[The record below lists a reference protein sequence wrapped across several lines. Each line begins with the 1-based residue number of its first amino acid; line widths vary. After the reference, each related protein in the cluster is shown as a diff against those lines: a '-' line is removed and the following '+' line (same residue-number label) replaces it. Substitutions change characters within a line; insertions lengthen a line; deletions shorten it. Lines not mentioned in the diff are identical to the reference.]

1 MFQPFLRFYGKY
13 GQCANDVCRQYGFQ
27 PFLRFYKELREVV
40 EQYVVLEEVSTL
52 LEILLLMWS
61 VVVGF

>member
-1 MFQPFLRFYGKY
+1 
-13 GQCANDVCRQYGFQ
+13 
-27 PFLRFYKELREVV
+27 LRFYKELREVV